1 MLQIKT
7 SVQTIFTMIAIFCI
21 GLSAQ
26 AQKMQKEYYQF
37 KLYHTKTTE
46 QLAKVDDYLEKG
58 YLPALHRQGI
68 KNVGVFKPAGID
80 TLTDK
85 IVYVFVAYPSLEQWQ
100 KTEGKLMEDD
110 DFANSGMLFT
120 QAQADK
126 APFERVESILLEAF
140 NDQPK
145 LVLPALK
152 NPERVF
158 ELRSYESPTLDLHQR
173 KIKMFNEGGEINIFK
188 DLDFKVVF
196 YAKVISGTRMPNFMY
211 MPAFKSIDDY
221 KPHWK
226 SFGDDPRWKA
236 VQEVPE
242 FQNKVSVSRIE
253 SIILKP
259 TAYSD
264 L

>member
-1 MLQIKT
+1 MLHSKNFTKT
-7 SVQTIFTMIAIFCI
+7 SILFFAIICLNF
-21 GLSAQ
+21 SAN
-26 AQKMQKEYYQF
+26 AQKMQKEYYQL
-37 KLYHTKTTE
+37 KLYHTKTDE
-46 QLAKVDDYLEKG
+46 QLSKVDEYLEKA

-68 KNVGVFKPAGID
+68 KNVGVFKPTGID

-85 IVYVFVAYPSLEQWQ
+85 IVYVFVTYPSLEQWQ
-100 KTEGKLMEDD
+100 KTESKLAEDD
-110 DFANSGMLFT
+110 DFANSGMLFN
-120 QAQADK
+120 QAKADMP
-126 APFERVESILLEAF
+126 PFDRVESILLEAF
-140 NDQPK
+140 NNQPK
-145 LVLPALK
+145 LIAPGLK

-173 KIKMFNEGGEINIFK
+173 KIKMFNEGGEIDIFK
-188 DLDFKVVF
+188 SLDFKVVF
-196 YAKVISGTRMPNFMY
+196 YAKVISGPRMPNFMY
-211 MPAFKSIDDY
+211 MPAFKNIDEY

-226 SFGDDPRWKA
+226 SFGDDARWKA

-242 FQNKVSVSRIE
+242 YQNKVSVSRIE